1 MGDQNYGQPADLANR
16 LPTLFSALN
25 AVLHRKVWRIKEH
38 AGRDLSVEAVTPR
51 GVPPVQLV
59 HPINDDGIARVRS
72 VPSCAL
78 SGSPFAKREHPT
90 FSAIKAQAA
99 LSLESSARLSLKSRT
114 PHTRSSADCLGACLL
129 SDVDIFR

>member
-1 MGDQNYGQPADLANR
+1 MGDQDYGQPADLANR

-78 SGSPFAKREHPT
+78 SGFTIREAGASDLLCGQ
-90 FSAIKAQAA
+90 SAGSAVAGVIGAIV
-99 LSLESSARLSLKSRT
+99 LEKPNSAY
-114 PHTRSSADCLGACLL
+114 AEFG
-129 SDVDIFR
+129 